1 MQNKSV
7 VIFLILFCVLSISGC
22 GKKNTDKKSGQ
33 IVAKVDN
40 DEVSIHQI
48 NLALSQSKDINKN
61 NLEAAKTQVAKGLV
75 EQSLVY
81 QQAVAD
87 GLDRE
92 PQVMLVI
99 EQTKRQILA
108 QAWLEKKSQNGIK
121 PSTEE
126 IQKYYEDHPELFAK
140 HKTYKIK
147 EVTINKTDDKE
158 NKINQIISENK
169 KLDLLLSQLDAEK
182 LAYKENIGVQPAENI
197 PLDKLSEISKLIDGE
212 YIVFDKG
219 AYVLLVSV
227 MASSENPVEK
237 NKAYPIIETYLVN
250 LERKKAI
257 EKVVEN
263 LKAKAKIEYLGDYS
277 ALNSDQQ
284 IKAPAKVIE
293 ESGSDNKSKDDVI
306 NKGVKGL

>member
-1 MQNKSV
+1 
-7 VIFLILFCVLSISGC
+7 
-22 GKKNTDKKSGQ
+22 
-33 IVAKVDN
+33 VAKVDN

-48 NLALSQSKDINKN
+48 NLALSQNKDINKN
-61 NLEAAKTQVAKGLV
+61 NLEAAKTQIAKGLV

-92 PQVMLVI
+92 PQIMLVI

-121 PSTEE
+121 PSAEQ

-147 EVTINKTDDKE
+147 EVTISKAEDKDNKV
-158 NKINQIISENK
+158 NQIIAENK

-197 PLDKLSEISKLIDGE
+197 PLDRLSEISKLTDGE

-219 AYVLLVSV
+219 ASVTLLSV
-227 MASSENPVEK
+227 MASSENAIDK

-250 LERKKAI
+250 RERKKEI
-257 EKVVEN
+257 EKVVQN
-263 LKAKAKIEYLGDYS
+263 LKAKAKIEYIGEYS
-277 ALNSDQQ
+277 ALNNDGQ

-293 ESGSDNKSKDDVI
+293 ESGADNKSKDDVI